1 MPFYILLFCMS
12 AALFVALCVFIM
24 PRLLLKNSYRDVK
37 LQDRG
42 LKKFRLE
49 GGGFAITYEP
59 AGPVRRYIDQYI
71 LSVRDGVKS
80 ITYKVAVG
88 IRLIDVD
95 ILLYDADGV
104 AFLSLNSKNI
114 LDGQGHVQTVK
125 LPMRCAYVSVQ
136 VNQVDAMRIENRREL
151 RINPLRLGI
160 YFTVTLALSV
170 GFAFISRLCLG
181 NILGGVF
188 REDFLAS
195 QTQVI
200 ATLICALIT
209 GLLLSGLTLLFIIL
223 RKRER

>member
-1 MPFYILLFCMS
+1 MPFYVLLFCMS
-12 AALFVALCVFIM
+12 AALFIALCVFII
-24 PRLLLKNSYRDVK
+24 PRLLLKNSYRDVR

-88 IRLIDVD
+88 IKLIDID
-95 ILLYDADGV
+95 ILLYDADGN

-114 LDGQGHVQTVK
+114 LDGQGHVQTVE
-125 LPMRCAYVSVQ
+125 LPMKCAYVSVQ
-136 VNQVDAMRIENRREL
+136 VNQVDAIRLENKREL
-151 RINPLRLGI
+151 RLNPIRLGI
-160 YFTVTLALSV
+160 YFALTLAISV
-170 GFAFISRLCLG
+170 GFAFIARLCLG

-195 QTQVI
+195 SAQGI
-200 ATLICALIT
+200 ATLVCALIT
-209 GLLLSGLTLLFIIL
+209 GIVLSGLTLLFIML
-223 RKRER
+223 HRRER

>member
-88 IRLIDVD
+88 IRLIDID

-170 GFAFISRLCLG
+170 GFAFIARLCLG

>member
-88 IRLIDVD
+88 IRLIDID

-160 YFTVTLALSV
+160 YFTLTLALSV
-170 GFAFISRLCLG
+170 GFAFIARLCLG

>member
-24 PRLLLKNSYRDVK
+24 PRLL
-37 LQDRG
+37 
-42 LKKFRLE
+42 RLE

-88 IRLIDVD
+88 IRLIDID

-160 YFTVTLALSV
+160 YFTLTLALSV
-170 GFAFISRLCLG
+170 GFAFIARLCLG

>member
-88 IRLIDVD
+88 IRLIDID

-160 YFTVTLALSV
+160 YFTLTLALSV
-170 GFAFISRLCLG
+170 GFAFIARLCLG

-200 ATLICALIT
+200 ETLIFALIT
-209 GLLLSGLTLLFIIL
+209 GLILSGLTLLFIIL

>member
-88 IRLIDVD
+88 IRLIDID

-160 YFTVTLALSV
+160 YFTLTLALSV
-170 GFAFISRLCLG
+170 GFAFIARLCLG

-200 ATLICALIT
+200 ATLICALVT

>member
-24 PRLLLKNSYRDVK
+24 PRLLLENSYRDVK

-88 IRLIDVD
+88 IRLIDID

-170 GFAFISRLCLG
+170 GFAFIARLCLG